1 MPSACI
7 YKQWFH
13 CHSLEPDFE
22 FGHYFANVVR
32 VSSTGPASVS
42 SLLRMH
48 ASLYEQI
55 TSLHTRLGS
64 GEMARVD
71 KARGMVWPDPD
82 YYKPMPLCR
91 AIITVLDRRH
101 EDGFVNIKEA
111 IHQQTLLMILTG
123 DISGLSA
130 PVSFESIESECLPL
144 ESHELPLDDPSIT
157 MVRVTVGTAVKFISD
172 LDKRERAAYPELR
185 NHSIDMELCPP
196 RYKDE
201 ISRAQPS
208 RHEDVTTG
216 KEVES
221 YTRSLTPDDWADGYI
236 RSIEKEGT
244 GNDRLI
250 KEAIDRIKTVERG
263 EVWQSNEMDSWLGRT
278 AEPPWMGP
286 WD

>member
-1 MPSACI
+1 MESSDTKLVGQDANTSSEPLSSEMKEALREDLKQTYFRLRESDFREIIRRYTAAGNLYLEDPTIAPQLLDGEYQDYCNKPTTVYWLASANYKFTGMPSACI

-91 AIITVLDRRH
+91 AIITVLD
-101 EDGFVNIKEA
+101 
-111 IHQQTLLMILTG
+111 
-123 DISGLSA
+123 
-130 PVSFESIESECLPL
+130 
-144 ESHELPLDDPSIT
+144 
-157 MVRVTVGTAVKFISD
+157 
-172 LDKRERAAYPELR
+172 
-185 NHSIDMELCPP
+185 
-196 RYKDE
+196 
-201 ISRAQPS
+201 
-208 RHEDVTTG
+208 
-216 KEVES
+216 
-221 YTRSLTPDDWADGYI
+221 
-236 RSIEKEGT
+236 
-244 GNDRLI
+244 
-250 KEAIDRIKTVERG
+250 
-263 EVWQSNEMDSWLGRT
+263 
-278 AEPPWMGP
+278 
-286 WD
+286 